1 MIYDPNRKRMILYDG
16 YLDATRPYSIYANA
30 LWGYDVIANR
40 LSSRP

>member
-1 MIYDPNRKRMILYDG
+1 MILYDG